1 MEALLEKQTVAG
13 VLADAR
19 QLRQEAE
26 VFLQAQ
32 GVKYQLDDWLTIKR
46 YCEKFNIKDI
56 QIVTNWINRGVVPP
70 ENIKVFDELNG
81 LKLIKAVP
89 YK

>member
-1 MEALLEKQTVAG
+1 MEALLEKQTVAE

-32 GVKYQLDDWLTIKR
+32 GIKYQLDDWLTIKR

-56 QIVTNWINRGVVPP
+56 QIVTNWINRGVIPS

-89 YK
+89 YR